1 MCPTHFQAR
10 WIANRTPEVF
20 YQETPTE
27 TLPIDPEYEDEPTL
41 VEKSTSFPL
50 SKLLTPTKFSAVALC
65 PFFVACPI
73 ETRNF
78 LSPAGSLVSIA
89 AAVADDASTYARVA
103 AWSGAVGLGT

>member
-1 MCPTHFQAR
+1 MRPTRIQGR
-10 WIANRTPEVF
+10 WIANTKREVF

-41 VEKSTSFPL
+41 VEKSITFPL
-50 SKLLTPTKFSAVALC
+50 SKLFIPTKFSAVALC

-73 ETRNF
+73 DTRNF

-89 AAVADDASTYARVA
+89 AAVADDASTYERVA
-103 AWSGAVGLGT
+103 A